1 MKLSDIYNHN
11 YNHNQITKQSAVTAM
26 QNITAPA
33 ELKLKSGGGNTD
45 VVGKLKQNIAK
56 NQRSLQAAI
65 KSGLKSG
72 GKIV

>member
-1 MKLSDIYNHN
+1 MKLLDIYN
-11 YNHNQITKQSAVTAM
+11 ITKQSAVTAM

-33 ELKLKSGGGNTD
+33 ELKLKNSGGNAD
-45 VVGKLKQNIAK
+45 VIGKLKQNIAK

-72 GKIV
+72 GKII